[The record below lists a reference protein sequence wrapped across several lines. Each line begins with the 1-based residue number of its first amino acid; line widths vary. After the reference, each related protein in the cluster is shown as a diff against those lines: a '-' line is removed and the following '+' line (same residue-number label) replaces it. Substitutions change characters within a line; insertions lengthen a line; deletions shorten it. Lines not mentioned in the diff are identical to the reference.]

1 MKILDLISYS
11 VILAVLITTGYTLLM
26 IYFYGS
32 VQVLEPNV
40 LILINEIFLVVLGTS
55 FTIYK
60 LKETLF
66 K

>member
-11 VILAVLITTGYTLLM
+11 VILSVLITTGYTLIL

-32 VQVLEPNV
+32 VHVLEPNM
-40 LILINEIFLVVLGTS
+40 LILINEIFLVVLGSS